1 MKIPFSACENSE
13 VSTFR
18 SSSPVQVAS
27 LLGRKSVQ
35 KTAQLQ
41 SSEVRRTAAPQ
52 SSMTLPAGN
61 TFGRGMIGP
70 VTSMRQLYTKKK
82 YFFSFLKE
90 PCFALVQRE
99 PSEIFA
105 RNIGHFPHLRRVH
118 RLHRPEAPPSSRATR
133 PQGHKATELA
143 TWVSKSLP
151 WRKKLRQQSLHKFG
165 KDKSNSS

>member
-27 LLGRKSVQ
+27 LLGRKSVP

-70 VTSMRQLYTKKK
+70 VTSMRQLLYYFKKNIR
-82 YFFSFLKE
+82 FSFLKE

-99 PSEIFA
+99 PSENFA

-118 RLHRPEAPPSSRATR
+118 RLHRPEAPPSSRATK
-133 PQGHKATELA
+133 PQGHWARH
-143 TWVSKSLP
+143 VSVEIVAMAKKTQTAIIAQI
-151 WRKKLRQQSLHKFG
+151 RKG
-165 KDKSNSS
+165 

>member
-70 VTSMRQLYTKKK
+70 VTSMRQLHTKKTS
-82 YFFSFLKE
+82 FFILKGTLFCACPKRTFRKFSLE
-90 PCFALVQRE
+90 TSA
-99 PSEIFA
+99 IFPTSA
-105 RNIGHFPHLRRVH
+105 GCTDFTDLKHRRAHV
-118 RLHRPEAPPSSRATR
+118 

-143 TWVSKSLP
+143 AWVSKSLP